1 MRTDN
6 REEIAASVAAH
17 LDLGPRYDQAVA
29 EGLVERIGDE
39 IDKRVAAELDRSLD
53 VQRRRPGRRPWAARQ
68 RGPSVLLA
76 FGSMG
81 LAIAAT
87 SIVMASGT
95 ASSESGGAVTRSGP
109 GTGSLVLTALIWIV
123 IGVINVAHVI
133 STSSTRRH
141 SG

>member
-1 MRTDN
+1 MDTHRK
-6 REEIAASVAAH
+6 EEIAASVAAH
-17 LDLGPRYDQAVA
+17 LDLGPRYEQAVA
-29 EGLVERIGDE
+29 EGLVERIGEE

-53 VQRRRPGRRPWAARQ
+53 GRYRRPGRRPWAARQ

-76 FGSMG
+76 FGSMA

-87 SIVMASGT
+87 SVVLVNGT
-95 ASSESGGAVTRSGP
+95 ASIDSGSAVTRSGP
-109 GTGSLVLTALIWIV
+109 GAGSLVLTALIWIV

-133 STSSTRRH
+133 STSSARRN

>member
-53 VQRRRPGRRPWAARQ
+53 VRPRRPGRRPRAARQ

-87 SIVMASGT
+87 SIVMVNGT